1 VPTPNFGHVYLNR
14 QQHARTHTCLRG
26 SAHAVQYLHRPPLT
40 HSFVFVRGIGV
51 MIRVSFDDRM
61 VRAPFVVGPCA
72 TGPCTFRPGMGLR
85 ALSDEG
91 ATGASQGRTMPYII
105 E

>member
-1 VPTPNFGHVYLNR
+1 
-14 QQHARTHTCLRG
+14 
-26 SAHAVQYLHRPPLT
+26 
-40 HSFVFVRGIGV
+40 

-61 VRAPFVVGPCA
+61 VRGPFVVGPCA

-91 ATGASQGRTMPYII
+91 ATGASQGRTTPYNI